1 MPAPRPANPTFSGTL
16 HLSGALDSNESLTR
30 LLQRLH
36 ESRACFDTVAPL
48 LPESMRETLRPG
60 PIDEQ
65 GWSLLAPNGA
75 CAAKL
80 RQLAPSLLERLRAQG
95 HPVAA
100 IRVRIQA
107 R

>member
-1 MPAPRPANPTFSGTL
+1 M
-16 HLSGALDSNESLTR
+16 HLSGALDRNESLAR
-30 LLQRLH
+30 LMQRLH
-36 ESRACFDTVAPL
+36 ESRACFDAVAPL
-48 LPESMRETLRPG
+48 LPEPLRQTLRPG

-65 GWSLLAPNGA
+65 GWSLLVPNGA

-80 RQLAPSLLERLRAQG
+80 RQMAPSLIERLHAQG